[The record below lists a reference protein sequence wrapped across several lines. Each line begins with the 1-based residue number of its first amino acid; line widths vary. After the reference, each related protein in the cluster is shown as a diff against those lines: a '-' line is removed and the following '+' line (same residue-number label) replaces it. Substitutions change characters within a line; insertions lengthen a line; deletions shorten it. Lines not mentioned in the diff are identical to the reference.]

1 MGSLILVAALIITP
15 SLIYF
20 LQNRKRFA
28 EPFMKPFQ
36 ELLPE
41 RYGNTETETE
51 TESETE
57 SEGVGAKKLTL
68 LDPDKEQETKNN
80 PPPDPQ

>member
-51 TESETE
+51 SETE

>member
-1 MGSLILVAALIITP
+1 MGSLILVAALPITP
-15 SLIYF
+15 SMIYF

-51 TESETE
+51 SETE
-57 SEGVGAKKLTL
+57 SDGVGAKKLTL